1 MFTSVWST
9 VGLRIRRETG
19 LGAGRPPIFSTTCG
33 STITPPLAMP
43 EYMAAICSGVTEMP
57 WPIGMLPIEE
67 EYHLSGGMTAG
78 AASAGRPMCVGRPK
92 PPRRDPA
99 ESGWFWAQSAV
110 RAPPPLGGCRR
121 DLAGA
126 DGLVG

>member
-1 MFTSVWST
+1 MFTRVWST
-9 VGLRIRRETG
+9 VGLRTRRETG

-67 EYHLSGGMTAG
+67 EYHLSGGRTAA
-78 AASAGRPMCVGRPK
+78 AASAGRPMCVGLPK
-92 PPRRDPA
+92 PQRRI
-99 ESGWFWAQSAV
+99 QS
-110 RAPPPLGGCRR
+110 
-121 DLAGA
+121 
-126 DGLVG
+126 